1 MVIHFTLGSLPD
13 RLSFGALTDL
23 GAITTPTIV
32 GAWMTRIWLGAFGEA
47 ASGRR
52 TADVDVQ
59 VDSAET
65 LASGEMISLLEARG
79 YQRDPTDYPFRMSRR
94 VKEGVRIVDL
104 LVDRETTSADSLGFR
119 VEGLEQATRTVV
131 EHDLDA
137 PGASA
142 FRVKVPAL
150 EGAFVLRCLALQV
163 GPTGLKFEDYV
174 QDAIQLARLVRRS
187 ASASRG
193 LEAIRPTGLGRRVS
207 TVVSE
212 LFSDADAP
220 GSRAAAASALGDRD
234 LASRQASELVR
245 ALVL

>member
-1 MVIHFTLGSLPD
+1 MIHFTLGSLPD

-104 LVDRETTSADSLGFR
+104 LVDRESTSADSLGFR

-137 PGASA
+137 GAPA

-193 LEAIRPTGLGRRVS
+193 LEAIRPTGLGRRLSAVM
-207 TVVSE
+207 SE
-212 LFSDADAP
+212 LFSDEDAP
-220 GSRAAAASALGDRD
+220 GSRAAALGALGDRD
-234 LASRQASELVR
+234 LASRQASALVR